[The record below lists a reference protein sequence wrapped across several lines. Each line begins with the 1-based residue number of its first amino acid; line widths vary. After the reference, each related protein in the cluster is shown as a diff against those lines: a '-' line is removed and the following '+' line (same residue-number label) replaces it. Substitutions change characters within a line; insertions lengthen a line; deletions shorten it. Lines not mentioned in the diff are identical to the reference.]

1 MNLHFR
7 DKRGTAEQWIKEG
20 KPAVKMTRLIC
31 LRSRSNETRVRLIPI
46 AYHLWNLW
54 RREGGEG

>member
-1 MNLHFR
+1 
-7 DKRGTAEQWIKEG
+7 
-20 KPAVKMTRLIC
+20 VKMTRLIC